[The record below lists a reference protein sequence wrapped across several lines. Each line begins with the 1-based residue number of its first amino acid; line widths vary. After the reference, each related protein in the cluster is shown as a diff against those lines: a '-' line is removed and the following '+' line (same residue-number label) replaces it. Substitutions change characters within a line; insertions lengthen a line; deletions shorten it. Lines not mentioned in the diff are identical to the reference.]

1 MCLTQRV
8 TLVMLVGVTTSAQ
21 LVHGGAYLS
30 LVKEGL
36 QMAKTDFEMKQY
48 NYSIGST
55 TFSPRAGSE
64 KRKERC

>member
-1 MCLTQRV
+1 MGLTQRV

-36 QMAKTDFEMKQY
+36 QMAD
-48 NYSIGST
+48 
-55 TFSPRAGSE
+55 
-64 KRKERC
+64 KRILR